1 MGFLIDL
8 IVLLALAYFLMR
20 GYKKGFVISIV
31 DTFSCI
37 FAFIITMCTYKLV
50 VPHLAASAI
59 GTFISEKIEGI
70 ILGIFA
76 KEATAIV
83 DQLSIQSVLKAN
95 ISPDALISDAALNIA
110 QNITSALITI
120 LTVILL
126 FIVIRILLKLLKKP
140 IKTLASIPVIKQI
153 DTVLGVITGII
164 AGFFW
169 VYVIMAVVGLLSFVP
184 AVATIA
190 DLVKSSSVAS
200 ILYNNNLLLLM
211 IG

>member
-1 MGFLIDL
+1 MGFIIDL
-8 IVLLALAYFLMR
+8 IVLGALAFFLMR

-50 VPHLAASAI
+50 VPHLAAS
-59 GTFISEKIEGI
+59 GVGMFISEKIEGI
-70 ILGIFA
+70 ILGMFA
-76 KEATAIV
+76 KEATALV
-83 DQLSIQSVLKAN
+83 NDLSIPAVLKSN
-95 ISPDALISDAALNIA
+95 ISPDALITDAAIDVAN
-110 QNITSALITI
+110 NITSALITI

-140 IKTLASIPVIKQI
+140 IKALASIPVIKQI
-153 DTVLGVITGII
+153 DTLLGVVTGIV

-169 VYVIMAVVGLLSFVP
+169 VYVAMALIGMLSFVP
-184 AVATIA
+184 VCSDIA
-190 DLVKSSSVAS
+190 NIVKSSSIGS
-200 ILYNNNLLLLM
+200 LLYNNNLILSM